1 MERNGAWERERVG
14 AGDGGGTKRS
24 WYLRTYVRIH
34 VRTYLRAYVR
44 VCVRMYIRTY
54 TFVAGCSNAY
64 VCTDMLRTYVR
75 QLKGG
80 KVTYVRN
87 SGKVLF
93 GTALDEHCAR
103 RLVLLH
109 PVALSAGGAQLT
121 LRLRRK

>member
-1 MERNGAWERERVG
+1 MR
-14 AGDGGGTKRS
+14 AGESRGGRRGGNQEELVFT
-24 WYLRTYVRIH
+24 H
-34 VRTYLRAYVR
+34 VRTYP
-44 VCVRMYIRTY
+44 
-54 TFVAGCSNAY
+54 
-64 VCTDMLRTYVR
+64 RTYVPTGVR
-75 QLKGG
+75 TCLCTYVHTYVHVCGWVFQCLRLHRYVTYVSQLKGG